1 MNELISSFPQ
11 NKFWERKDRGIPT
24 SLCAWG
30 RSEEMSEEGKLLTK
44 KGWRFPSYSKKAG
57 NTQMSSMKGM
67 VNILWNCHAAVHY
80 AASMK
85 EVYDI
90 SKSIGWHMS

>member
-1 MNELISSFPQ
+1 M
-11 NKFWERKDRGIPT
+11 
-24 SLCAWG
+24 CAWG
-30 RSEEMSEEGKLLTK
+30 RSEEMSEEGKLLRK
-44 KGWRFPSYSKKAG
+44 RGQRFPSCSKKAG

-80 AASMK
+80 SASIK